1 MKKCVIAPDSFKGS
15 MTSIEVCQIIK
26 QKVAEFFPGCQ
37 TVCLPFADGGEGT
50 VDCFLQAMQGEKI
63 MVPVHGP
70 HMEDITGFYGR
81 FQDTAIIEMAA
92 AAGLTLAEG
101 KLNPAVT
108 TTYGVGELMLHAIQ
122 HGAKQIILGIGG
134 SCTNDA
140 GCGCAAALGAKFYH
154 GAQTFLPT
162 GKNLDQITKID
173 LSELKSLLNG
183 VSVLTM
189 CDVTNP
195 LYGPNGAAVVYAPQK
210 GATPEMV
217 KLLDEQLIQFD
228 HILQTQLGYSVAAL
242 PGAGAAGGF
251 GAGAVAFLQAKLQSG
266 IDTVLKLTKFEKQ
279 IQFADLVIT
288 GEGKL
293 DQQSLQGKVISGI
306 AKRTFP
312 YHIPTVAIVGDIGE
326 DIASIYQMGIS
337 AVFSIN
343 QVAIPFSES
352 KKRSKQD
359 LARTTENIL
368 RFLKVFH

>member
-1 MKKCVIAPDSFKGS
+1 

-37 TVCLPFADGGEGT
+37 TVCLPIADGGEGT

-81 FQDTAIIEMAA
+81 FQDTTIIEMAA

-162 GKNLDQITKID
+162 GKNLGQITKID

-183 VSVLTM
+183 VSIFTM

-195 LYGPNGAAVVYAPQK
+195 LYGPNGAAMVYAPQK

-217 KLLDEQLIQFD
+217 KLLNEQLIQFD
-228 HILQTQLGYSVAAL
+228 YILQNQLGYSIAAL

-326 DIASIYQMGIS
+326 DITSIYQMGIS

-359 LARTTENIL
+359 LARTAENIL

>member
-1 MKKCVIAPDSFKGS
+1 
-15 MTSIEVCQIIK
+15 
-26 QKVAEFFPGCQ
+26 
-37 TVCLPFADGGEGT
+37 
-50 VDCFLQAMQGEKI
+50 
-63 MVPVHGP
+63 
-70 HMEDITGFYGR
+70 
-81 FQDTAIIEMAA
+81 
-92 AAGLTLAEG
+92 
-101 KLNPAVT
+101 
-108 TTYGVGELMLHAIQ
+108 MLHAIQ

-162 GKNLDQITKID
+162 GKNLGQITKID

-183 VSVLTM
+183 VSIFTM

-195 LYGPNGAAVVYAPQK
+195 LYGPNGAAMVYAPQK

-217 KLLDEQLIQFD
+217 KLLNEQLIQFD

-266 IDTVLKLTKFEKQ
+266 IDTVLELTKFEKQ

-343 QVAIPFSES
+343 QVAIPFF
-352 KKRSKQD
+352 R
-359 LARTTENIL
+359 I
-368 RFLKVFH
+368 

>member
-1 MKKCVIAPDSFKGS
+1 
-15 MTSIEVCQIIK
+15 
-26 QKVAEFFPGCQ
+26 
-37 TVCLPFADGGEGT
+37 
-50 VDCFLQAMQGEKI
+50 

-154 GAQTFLPT
+154 GTQTFLPT
-162 GKNLDQITKID
+162 GKNLGQITKID
-173 LSELKSLLNG
+173 LSELNSLLNG
-183 VSVLTM
+183 VSILTM

-195 LYGPNGAAVVYAPQK
+195 LYGPNGAAMVYAPQK

-266 IDTVLKLTKFEKQ
+266 IDTVLELTKFEKQ

>member
-37 TVCLPFADGGEGT
+37 TVCLPIADAGEGT

-162 GKNLDQITKID
+162 GKNLGQITKID

-183 VSVLTM
+183 VSIFTM

-195 LYGPNGAAVVYAPQK
+195 LYGPNGAAMVYAPQK

-217 KLLDEQLIQFD
+217 KLLNEQLIQFD

-251 GAGAVAFLQAKLQSG
+251 GTGAVAFLQAKLQSG

-326 DIASIYQMGIS
+326 DITSIYQMGIS

>member
-1 MKKCVIAPDSFKGS
+1 
-15 MTSIEVCQIIK
+15 
-26 QKVAEFFPGCQ
+26 
-37 TVCLPFADGGEGT
+37 
-50 VDCFLQAMQGEKI
+50 
-63 MVPVHGP
+63 
-70 HMEDITGFYGR
+70 ME
-81 FQDTAIIEMAA
+81 
-92 AAGLTLAEG
+92 
-101 KLNPAVT
+101 
-108 TTYGVGELMLHAIQ
+108 
-122 HGAKQIILGIGG
+122 
-134 SCTNDA
+134 
-140 GCGCAAALGAKFYH
+140 
-154 GAQTFLPT
+154 
-162 GKNLDQITKID
+162 
-173 LSELKSLLNG
+173 LLWF
-183 VSVLTM
+183 THHK
-189 CDVTNP
+189 
-195 LYGPNGAAVVYAPQK
+195 K

-266 IDTVLKLTKFEKQ
+266 IDTVLELTKFEKQ

-352 KKRSKQD
+352 EKTEQTGFSSYNGEKHLAFSKG
-359 LARTTENIL
+359 IP
-368 RFLKVFH
+368 LK

>member
-37 TVCLPFADGGEGT
+37 TVCLPIADGGEGT

-162 GKNLDQITKID
+162 GKNLGQITKID

-183 VSVLTM
+183 VSIFTM

-195 LYGPNGAAVVYAPQK
+195 LYGPNGAAMVYAPQK

-217 KLLDEQLIQFD
+217 KLLNEQLIQFD

-266 IDTVLKLTKFEKQ
+266 IDTVLELTKFEKQ

>member
-37 TVCLPFADGGEGT
+37 TVCLPIADGGEGT

-92 AAGLTLAEG
+92 ASGLPLAERH
-101 KLNPAVT
+101 LNPSVT

-162 GKNLDQITKID
+162 GKNLGQITKID

-217 KLLDEQLIQFD
+217 KLLNEQLIQFD

-266 IDTVLKLTKFEKQ
+266 IDTVLELTKFEKQ

>member
-37 TVCLPFADGGEGT
+37 TVCLPIADGGEGT

-70 HMEDITGFYGR
+70 HMKDITGFYGR

-92 AAGLTLAEG
+92 ASGLPLAERH
-101 KLNPAVT
+101 LNPSVT

-162 GKNLDQITKID
+162 GKNLGQITKID

-217 KLLDEQLIQFD
+217 KLLNEQLIQFD

-266 IDTVLKLTKFEKQ
+266 IDTVLELTKFEKQ